1 MHLFSQLFTIYPTVS
16 PVALS
21 SFSPT
26 SIPPLVGDA
35 AHQPPPHFD
44 PVHHVRVIRGHASS
58 GEPPQRHCLQLRPRA
73 DQRHGTTNT
82 QIWSRALSAPAVSN
96 GSRVQ
101 SVKVDLYNQRSGV
114 FFPLF
119 LTLKS
124 RIHLLIFI
132 FWTPSLS
139 FPGESRVRG
148 EPDRCRCGDVGHH
161 HLGGSS
167 LQPD

>member
-1 MHLFSQLFTIYPTVS
+1 MIKVLGMHLFSQLFTIYPTVS

-21 SFSPT
+21 SLSPT

-44 PVHHVRVIRGHASS
+44 PVHHVRVIWGHASS

-73 DQRHGTTNT
+73 DQRHGTTHT
-82 QIWSRALSAPAVSN
+82 QIWSRALSAPAASN

-101 SVKVDLYNQRSGV
+101 SVKVDLCNQSSG
-114 FFPLF
+114 FFPPIF

-124 RIHLLIFI
+124 LIHCLFMYLLI
-132 FWTPSLS
+132 
-139 FPGESRVRG
+139 
-148 EPDRCRCGDVGHH
+148 D
-161 HLGGSS
+161 
-167 LQPD
+167 